1 MTGRPQE
8 IGSVGQ
14 AVAQRIRVVREA
26 RRMTYREVSQLLARN
41 GRDINPVGVR
51 RVEECQRRVDVDDA
65 VAFAAALEVPAAELM
80 GIQRARKRVRADPG
94 SEAIRQLGPL

>member
-1 MTGRPQE
+1 M
-8 IGSVGQ
+8 
-14 AVAQRIRVVREA
+14 
-26 RRMTYREVSQLLARN
+26 
-41 GRDINPVGVR
+41 
-51 RVEECQRRVDVDDA
+51 EECQRRVDVDDA